1 MEATPFFNRGPSPLA
16 KLVIFSLLSITM
28 MLTDAYF
35 SYLNPVRKAISFL
48 MHPLEEAVTEPFR
61 FYPTISHF
69 FVTHG
74 ALMQENQTLR
84 SRELLQAAKLTRM
97 AALEMENRHLRAML
111 DIRETLHSPS
121 IAAEIIHTGQDPF
134 AQRVLIDKGT
144 VHGITDGDAVM
155 DNAGIIGQVTRA
167 MPLDSEVTLI
177 TDKDQTT
184 PVESLQSGVRAIVVG
199 HGGDSELEIPFMP
212 VNTPIKE
219 GEWFVT
225 SGIDGVYPRGIPV
238 AIVTRVERN
247 AAYAFARIT
256 CRPVAGPNRYRQV
269 LVVGPDQPQLRP
281 PRQEAA
287 KVHDANSV
295 KP

>member
-16 KLVIFSLLSITM
+16 KLVIFSLLSIAM

-48 MHPLEEAVTEPFR
+48 MHPLEEVVTEPFR

-74 ALMQENQTLR
+74 EIVKENQDLR
-84 SRELLQAAKLTRM
+84 SRELLQAAKLTRL

-111 DIRETLHSPS
+111 QIRETLHSPS

-134 AQRVLIDKGT
+134 VQRVLIDKGT
-144 VHGITDGDAVM
+144 VHSVNDGDAVM

-184 PVESLQSGVRAIVVG
+184 PVESLQSGVRGIVVG

-212 VNTPIKE
+212 VNTAIKE
-219 GEWFVT
+219 GDWFVT

-269 LVVGPDQPQLRP
+269 LVVGPDQPQLRAP
-281 PRQEAA
+281 KPAPAASHAA
-287 KVHDANSV
+287 KPA